1 MRSVSLIPKCLLC
14 DQSHYCMNCINL
26 ILEADY
32 FPNHLLMLSV
42 MRDYETKFLVE
53 NRKKMVILNT
63 RRFHDLR
70 QH

>member
-1 MRSVSLIPKCLLC
+1 MCSVSLIPKCLLC
-14 DQSHYCMNCINL
+14 DQSHYYINL

-53 NRKKMVILNT
+53 NRKKMVIFNT
-63 RRFHDLR
+63 RRSHDLR